1 MADEHSSKSNGN
13 GNGTVHVRRYE
24 RTAFPAQHTTL
35 DTIISQIKQ
44 LGQSGSLTISF
55 HNGNVSGTATFERE
69 VKDK

>member
-1 MADEHSSKSNGN
+1 MSDEHNNGKSN